1 MTIQQERDP
10 LPNDETAAARFNEYK
25 SLDPFPD
32 IPAALLNSADI
43 YDYVRTTGMICP
55 FNPEK
60 LKPASYEA
68 SVGKTCIRW
77 DEKGNKQKIDLRQEG
92 SFVLAPNSIAF
103 VTTREQFRLPDYMA
117 VRFNLRITNVHRGLL
132 LGTGPLVDPGFE
144 GHLLIPLHNLTTNK
158 YIFRYEEDLIWLEFT
173 KISLSDSWTT
183 IHDSRGSRQGKY
195 VPFRED
201 KKNLVPDDYL
211 RDPEIR
217 SSIPKAIL
225 EAKESANQAA
235 DSAERSSTWFMGVSA
250 VGLLSA
256 ILVGGGI
263 LVNIG
268 DITGDIKEKQG
279 ATDERVVGLQ
289 YRINELKDA
298 IESKEEHLK
307 AMEKQVNSLQ
317 TRIAALEET
326 PEKSVASKREDPN
339 QAETETN
346 KKIE

>member
-1 MTIQQERDP
+1 MTIQQERYP
-10 LPNDETAAARFNEYK
+10 LRDDDDAEARFNEYK
-25 SLDPFPD
+25 SRDPFPD

-43 YDYVRTTGMICP
+43 YDYVRTTGMIYP
-55 FNPEK
+55 FDSEK

-173 KISLSDSWTT
+173 KISLNENWTT
-183 IHDSRGSRQGKY
+183 TLDSRGSRQGQY
-195 VPFRED
+195 VLFRKD
-201 KKNLVPDDYL
+201 KKNLTHDDYL
-211 RDPEIR
+211 QEPEIR
-217 SSIPKAIL
+217 SSIPDAL
-225 EAKESANQAA
+225 REAKETAK
-235 DSAERSSTWFMGVSA
+235 RSHRVSIGTVLAVIALGVT
-250 VGLLSA
+250 LWL
-256 ILVGGGI
+256 GI
-263 LVNIG
+263 RSIWV
-268 DITGDIKEKQG
+268 DVRSITGNMTREQ
-279 ATDERVVGLQ
+279 ATTTERVRGLQ
-289 YRINELKDA
+289 EKIDKLNEH
-298 IESKEEHLK
+298 IESLETK
-307 AMEKQVNSLQ
+307 
-317 TRIAALEET
+317 IFALEET
-326 PEKSVASKREDPN
+326 PEQSVAPKREDPK
-339 QAETETN
+339 QADVETN